1 MELKG
6 LEKSLEEGC
15 KLHGFRSGGGLR
27 VIRLEQEGNLRGY
40 GEHPNVE
47 DALSHADEDF
57 LAGGREYKTVY
68 GKSKPHYLTGSQTV
82 TSPLDG
88 WLIQGKTID
97 AYMQEGEVVVELRGL
112 ARTET
117 PEDIMEQV
125 KQTEQPVTWQN
136 RGYTF
141 ETRPSKFPNGE
152 PCYSTSILESPEG
165 RNGADPWMYD
175 IVKTGKGKGFFE
187 ALGKAIEA
195 KEVEVTK

>member
-15 KLHGFRSGGGLR
+15 RLHGFRSGGGLR
-27 VIRLEQEGNLRGY
+27 VIRLEHEGNLRGY

-47 DALSHADEDF
+47 DALSHASEDF
-57 LAGGREYKTVY
+57 LASGRKYSEVY
-68 GKSKPHYLTGSQTV
+68 GKSKPHYLTGSQNV

-97 AYMQEGEVVVELRGL
+97 AFMQGGEVVVELRGL
-112 ARTET
+112 AQTKS
-117 PEDIMEQV
+117 PKDIIEKV
-125 KQTEQPVTWQN
+125 RQTGQPVAWQN

-141 ETRPSKFPNGE
+141 ETRLDKFPSGV
-152 PCYSTSILESPEG
+152 PCYSISILESPEG
-165 RNGADPWMYD
+165 RNTADPWMYN
-175 IVKTGKGKGFFE
+175 IVKTGKAKGFFE

-195 KEVEVTK
+195 PELEVTK